1 MERLKILIYVACSVW
16 FTAALDYLLSHLKG
30 DLNIIEFETA
40 CGVGIT
46 VSPEEIE
53 HVVEKLIK
61 KHKDE
66 LLDKRYTQT
75 ISLYSLQ

>member
-1 MERLKILIYVACSVW
+1 
-16 FTAALDYLLSHLKG
+16 LKG
-30 DLNIIEFETA
+30 NFNVKDFESA

-61 KHKDE
+61 KHRAE
-66 LLDKRYTQT
+66 LLDKRYNQNTT
-75 ISLYSLQ
+75 LE

>member
-1 MERLKILIYVACSVW
+1 
-16 FTAALDYLLSHLKG
+16 LKG
-30 DLNIIEFETA
+30 DLNIKDFETA

-75 ISLYSLQ
+75 TSLQ

>member
-1 MERLKILIYVACSVW
+1 MLNMSIYACFIW
-16 FTAALDYLLSHLKG
+16 FTAALDYLLSHLKE
-30 DLNIIEFETA
+30 DFNVKDFETA

-53 HVVEKLIK
+53 HVVENVIK

-66 LLDKRYTQT
+66 LLDKRYVQCK
-75 ISLYSLQ
+75 IFQ